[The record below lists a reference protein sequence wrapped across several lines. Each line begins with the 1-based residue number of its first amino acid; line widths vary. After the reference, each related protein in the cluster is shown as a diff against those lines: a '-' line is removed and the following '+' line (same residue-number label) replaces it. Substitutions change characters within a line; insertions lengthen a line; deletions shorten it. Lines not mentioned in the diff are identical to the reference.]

1 MMRDERRHECL
12 NRLPTGDVDVHD
24 VHTARV
30 TIGRD
35 LPRDIASFGLT
46 PAREHQ
52 VRAEPTKLNRDLPA
66 DS

>member
-1 MMRDERRHECL
+1 
-12 NRLPTGDVDVHD
+12 VHD

-35 LPRDIASFGLT
+35 LPRDIASFGLI